1 MEENKQVEIFELV
14 IDDTEE
20 SGVDYIALVDHPAI
34 ESNWMAF
41 SKQKQTFAI
50 QDEEKR
56 IVSGYFMKADLPI
69 IRLDEKGN
77 EFYVVFRK
85 ETIKDIVFKFM
96 QNGYNSNTNLMH
108 DPRQLAEGVFM
119 FESLL
124 IDSDRGIKAPDNF
137 EDAPDGSW
145 WGSMK
150 VENDEIWESVKNGE
164 FRGFSVEGV
173 FKQSRKATQE
183 QEIVEKIKDLLR
195 DL

>member
-1 MEENKQVEIFELV
+1 MEKEVEIFELI
-14 IDDTEE
+14 IDDTAD
-20 SGVDYIALVDHPAI
+20 SGVDFISLVDHPAI

-41 SKQKQTFAI
+41 SKKLNFAI

-69 IRLDEKGN
+69 YRVDDTGK

-85 ETIKDIVFKFM
+85 DTIKDIVFKFM
-96 QNGYNSNTNLMH
+96 QNGYNANTNLMH
-108 DPRQLAEGVFM
+108 DPRQIAEGVFV

-124 IDSDRGIKAPDNF
+124 IDSERGIKAPDGF

-150 VENDEIWESVKNGE
+150 VDNDEVWELVKSGE
-164 FRGFSVEGV
+164 FRGFSVEGM
-173 FKQSRKATQE
+173 FKQSKGVTADQ
-183 QEIVEKIKDLLR
+183 EKIERIKDILR

>member
-1 MEENKQVEIFELV
+1 MENEVEIFELV
-14 IDDTEE
+14 IDDSQE

-41 SKQKQTFAI
+41 SKQKHNFAI
-50 QDEEKR
+50 QDEEQR

-69 IRLDEKGN
+69 VRIDDQGN

-85 ETIKDIVFKFM
+85 DTIKDIVFKYM
-96 QNGYNSNTNLMH
+96 QNGYNANTNLMH
-108 DPRQLAEGVFM
+108 DPRQLAEGVYL

-124 IDSDRGIKAPDNF
+124 IDSKRGIKAPEGF

-150 VENDEIWESVKNGE
+150 VDNDEIWDMIKNGT
-164 FRGFSVEGV
+164 FRGFSVEGI
-173 FKQSRKATQE
+173 FKQSRKATME